1 MTEEL
6 LAGCASLDLA
16 DSVCFAGASLAQ
28 AAAVVQVDDKPF
40 LLEFRRG
47 RGRVVLIADA
57 SFVDNQRI
65 AQADNGVFA
74 FNLAYHYG
82 RPGMVFD
89 EFYHGLHHGPSTIG
103 LLCRFPVNVVT
114 ASLLLCVGIFILGR
128 CRGFGPPLAAEPRS
142 RRSRAEH
149 IEAMGNLYRRC
160 RRTRLTL
167 RRLVAG
173 TLRELSD
180 RYGLPQ
186 GADAQGVMRHLH
198 GRGYQGADDLRQ
210 AIEAAQ
216 QALASGH
223 DFSERRLMK
232 LYDDL
237 WTPARKALDATH
249 TRAL

>member
-1 MTEEL
+1 
-6 LAGCASLDLA
+6 
-16 DSVCFAGASLAQ
+16 
-28 AAAVVQVDDKPF
+28 VVHVDGKPF
-40 LLEFRRG
+40 LLEFPRG

-65 AQADNGVFA
+65 AQADNGVLA

-82 RPGMVFD
+82 LPGIVFD
-89 EFYHGLHHGPSTIG
+89 EFYHGLHRAPSALG

-114 ASLLLCVGIFILGR
+114 ASLLLCVGVFILGR
-128 CRGFGPPLAAEPRS
+128 CRAFGPPLAAELRS
-142 RRSRAEH
+142 RRSRGEH

-180 RYGLPQ
+180 RCGLPPCS
-186 GADAQGVMRHLH
+186 DARAVVRHLR
-198 GRGYQGADDLRQ
+198 GRGYEGADELRQ

-216 QALASGH
+216 HALASGRN
-223 DFSERRLMK
+223 FSERRLVK